1 MGKSE
6 HFKPR
11 YRMNKNPLSK
21 ISDAREAIQPRLQRL
36 HEWGLLAFVG
46 LILVIIFLKVVLF

>member
-1 MGKSE
+1 
-6 HFKPR
+6 
-11 YRMNKNPLSK
+11 MNKTPLSK

-46 LILVIIFLKVVLF
+46 LILVIIFLKVVFF